1 MKNLRRTPGQ
11 ARSWPILGLCDSFR
25 APSGTLCFTHPQQP
39 AKGANMD
46 QIINWMQNNWFELG
60 TLVGQFTLLFAG
72 LWFAG
77 KILETMRATQQQM
90 GALLRLSMSNGLEER
105 SNAREAARQAIS
117 DAAHEPAPSVEASSM
132 FSPTQERPTSYSAF
146 EKPTRAEITSNGSN
160 GRARASAPIA
170 SEPMAGYPIT
180 STEEPTSY
188 VSAPLTLPEEQ
199 PGVGKGVVR
208 WLQAPVGNKRNG
220 GSSLKKVVR
229 WLQAPAR

>member
-25 APSGTLCFTHPQQP
+25 APFRALCFRQRP

-77 KILETMRATQQQM
+77 KILNTMRATQQQM

-105 SNAREAARQAIS
+105 ANVSEAARQTIS
-117 DAAHEPAPSVEASSM
+117 DAAHVPTPGVVASSI
-132 FSPTQERPTSYSAF
+132 FSPTQERPTTHSAF
-146 EKPTRAEITSNGSN
+146 EKPPLAEMPTPSNGSN
-160 GRARASAPIA
+160 GRAK
-170 SEPMAGYPIT
+170 
-180 STEEPTSY
+180 
-188 VSAPLTLPEEQ
+188 VS
-199 PGVGKGVVR
+199 
-208 WLQAPVGNKRNG
+208 
-220 GSSLKKVVR
+220 
-229 WLQAPAR
+229 